1 MENPAPHTQLIN
13 WDVAGGTAAR
23 LAGPGPKLTA
33 GQVEHVVEDLRAK
46 ADASVEHVHR
56 ITGLEAARDL
66 RDSTVLVV
74 DRGTWA
80 HANVQSFQA
89 LLAPAMEKLVAAQA
103 GKMSPAAVAVGGG
116 AAGVEL
122 GGILAFLSSKVLGQ
136 YDPFAGLGT
145 GGAAGA
151 GPSGGRLLIVAPNV
165 VEIERE
171 LHVEPED
178 FRLWVC
184 LHEQTHRVQFAAAPW
199 LRGHLQE
206 TIAQMTGGLLDTE
219 GGLAGRLKSAA
230 EGAMSALGRGRR
242 DQGTTAGPGPGAG
255 SSTGLLAVLQDP
267 EGQALL
273 SHLTAVMSLL
283 EGHANV
289 VMDAVDASIVPTVK
303 TIRQRFNARGG
314 NRGPVETWI
323 RRFLGLE
330 AKMRQYR
337 DGQHFVDAVVR
348 EIGMDG
354 FNAVWERV
362 GNLPTEHEIHHPRE
376 WIDRVAGQPAS

>member
-1 MENPAPHTQLIN
+1 METSATNTQLIN
-13 WDVAGGTAAR
+13 WDIAGGTAER
-23 LAGPGPKLTA
+23 LVGPGPKLGAA
-33 GQVEHVVEDLRAK
+33 GIGAVVEDLRAK

-56 ITGLEAARDL
+56 ITGLKAARDL

-80 HANVQSFQA
+80 RANVQSFQA
-89 LLAPAMEKLVAAQA
+89 LLAPAMEQLVASQS
-103 GKMSPAAVAVGGG
+103 GKMSPSAVAVGGG

-136 YDPFAGLGT
+136 YDPFAGLGD
-145 GGAAGA
+145 
-151 GPSGGRLLIVAPNV
+151 GPAGGRLLIVAPNI

-171 LHVEPED
+171 LHVDPDD

-199 LRGHLQE
+199 LRTHLQE
-206 TIAQMTGGLLDTE
+206 TIAQMTGGLLDAP
-219 GGLAGRLKSAA
+219 GSLAERIKSAGA
-230 EGAMSALGRGRR
+230 DAMSALTGKRQ
-242 DQGTTAGPGPGAG
+242 DAGTTAGPDPDAA
-255 SSTGLLAVLQDP
+255 SSTGLLSVLQDS

-314 NRGPVETWI
+314 NRGPIETWI

-337 DGQHFVDAVVR
+337 DGQRFVDAVVR
-348 EIGMDG
+348 EIGMEG

-362 GNLPTEHEIHHPRE
+362 ENLPTEHEIHHPQE
-376 WIDRVAGQPAS
+376 WIHRVAGQPAP

>member
-1 MENPAPHTQLIN
+1 MGGMETSAPNTQLIN
-13 WDVAGGTAAR
+13 WDVAGGTAER
-23 LAGPGPKLTA
+23 LVGPGPKLTA
-33 GQVEHVVEDLRAK
+33 RQIDAVVADLRAK

-56 ITGLEAARDL
+56 ITGLDAARDL

-80 HANVQSFQA
+80 RANVQSYQG
-89 LLAPAMEKLVAAQA
+89 LLAPAMERLVASQK
-103 GKMSPAAVAVGGG
+103 GKMSPATVAVGGG

-122 GGILAFLSSKVLGQ
+122 GGILAFLASKVLGQ
-136 YDPFAGLGT
+136 YDPFAGLL
-145 GGAAGA
+145 GG
-151 GPSGGRLLIVAPNV
+151 GPAGGRLLLVAPNI

-199 LRGHLQE
+199 LRDHLQE
-206 TIAQMTGGLLDTE
+206 TIAQMTGGLLDAP
-219 GGLAGRLKSAA
+219 GGLAERLKAA
-230 EGAMSALGRGRR
+230 GQDAMAAINAKRR
-242 DQGTTAGPGPGAG
+242 KGTTAAGADAEAP
-255 SSTGLLAVLQDP
+255 SSTGLLSVLQDP

-314 NRGPVETWI
+314 NRGVVETWI

-337 DGQHFVDAVVR
+337 DGQRFVNAVVR
-348 EIGMDG
+348 EIGMEG

-362 GNLPTEHEIHHPRE
+362 ENLPTEHEIHHPRE
-376 WIDRVAGQPAS
+376 WIDRVATHPAP

>member
-1 MENPAPHTQLIN
+1 MGHMETSAPNTQLIN
-13 WDVAGGTAAR
+13 WDVAAGTAAR
-23 LAGPGPKLTA
+23 LVGPGPKLTA
-33 GQVEHVVEDLRAK
+33 RQIDAVVADLRTK
-46 ADASVEHVHR
+46 ADASVGHVHR

-80 HANVQSFQA
+80 RANVQSYQG
-89 LLAPAMEKLVAAQA
+89 LLAPAMEQLVASQQ
-103 GKMSPAAVAVGGG
+103 GKMSPATVAVGGG

-136 YDPFAGLGT
+136 YDPFAGLLGS
-145 GGAAGA
+145 
-151 GPSGGRLLIVAPNV
+151 GPAGGRLLLVAPNI

-199 LRGHLQE
+199 LRDHLQE
-206 TIAQMTGGLLDTE
+206 TIAQMTSGLMDAP
-219 GGLAGRLKSAA
+219 GSLADRLKAA
-230 EGAMSALGRGRR
+230 GQDAMASIGAKRR
-242 DQGTTAGPGPGAG
+242 QGTTAAG
-255 SSTGLLAVLQDP
+255 TSADQPSSAGLLSVLQDP

-289 VMDAVDASIVPTVK
+289 VMDAVDSSIVPTVK
-303 TIRQRFNARGG
+303 TIRQRFNSRGG
-314 NRGPVETWI
+314 SRGPVETWI

-337 DGQHFVDAVVR
+337 DGQRFVGAVVD

-362 GNLPTEHEIHHPRE
+362 ENLPTEREIHQPGE
-376 WIDRVAGQPAS
+376 WIARVATHLAP

>member
-1 MENPAPHTQLIN
+1 MGRMQTPATNTQLIN

-23 LAGPGPKLTA
+23 LVGPGPKLTA
-33 GQVEHVVEDLRAK
+33 GQIGVVVEDLRAK

-80 HANVQSFQA
+80 RANVQSFQA
-89 LLAPAMEKLVAAQA
+89 LLAPAIQKLVAAQS

-136 YDPFAGLGT
+136 YDPFAGLGE
-145 GGAAGA
+145 
-151 GPSGGRLLIVAPNV
+151 GPSGGRLLIVAPNI

-171 LHVEPED
+171 LHVDPAD

-206 TIAQMTGGLLDTE
+206 TIAQMTGGLLDAE
-219 GGLAGRLKSAA
+219 GGLAERLKSAA
-230 EGAMSALGRGRR
+230 QGAMSAIGRGRR
-242 DQGTTAGPGPGAG
+242 DQGTTPEPGSGAP
-255 SSTGLLAVLQDP
+255 SSTGLLSVLQDP

-337 DGQHFVDAVVR
+337 DGQRFVDAVVR
-348 EIGMDG
+348 AIGMDG

-362 GNLPTEHEIHHPRE
+362 ENLPTEHEIHHPRE